1 MGGATFGAS
10 LGVQATVMGT
20 TSAYTGTLK
29 RVMRGEQL
37 TLGTLMAD
45 AVPGAAPALARIAAP
60 VARHLASKLLGT
72 YASLARAATNNANA
86 AEVVL
91 GKYNQGGVS
100 YVAVATERRATFF
113 QIDDWDKVVES
124 VGGEKYVWNIN
135 KEFLKQQEAAGKAFL
150 LSHDPSQAT
159 GFFKREVEQ
168 LADMG
173 YRFVQEGEL
182 WRGVK

>member
-1 MGGATFGAS
+1 M
-10 LGVQATVMGT
+10 
-20 TSAYTGTLK
+20 
-29 RVMRGEQL
+29 
-37 TLGTLMAD
+37 
-45 AVPGAAPALARIAAP
+45 
-60 VARHLASKLLGT
+60 
-72 YASLARAATNNANA
+72 
-86 AEVVL
+86 
-91 GKYNQGGVS
+91 
-100 YVAVATERRATFF
+100 
-113 QIDDWDKVVES
+113 
-124 VGGEKYVWNIN
+124 WNIN